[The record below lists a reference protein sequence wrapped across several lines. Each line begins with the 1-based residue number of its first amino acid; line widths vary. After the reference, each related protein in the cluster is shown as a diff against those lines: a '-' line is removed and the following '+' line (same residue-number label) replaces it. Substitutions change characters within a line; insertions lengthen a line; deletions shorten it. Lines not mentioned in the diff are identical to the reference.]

1 VSAQHGTA
9 TQFNTPRPDRPAAV
23 REPATPAPQITGR
36 SKVLVILGALAFPL
50 IVAAVVY
57 VVSNSIPA
65 TYESSG
71 SFRVTIP
78 NQQGLNDTV
87 ISAANDLATQYSQLA
102 TASPVIGVAARQLG
116 EKPNTLMKE
125 ITGGTVN
132 AQNLVSVTATADS
145 AGLAERRAGAVV
157 IALRAYVD
165 RINAQQSRTYSNNV
179 SEGLAP
185 VEKEITNYQNQLR
198 QAKTLI
204 QRQNLNLILG
214 SLLAQRQQVLSSLAE
229 NTAAG
234 RPTLQGISQESS
246 ASKVRPRPGLYA
258 LAGGIVA
265 ALISARVAQLML
277 RRRRPDG
284 APPLAEA

>member
-1 VSAQHGTA
+1 MSAQHGTA
-9 TQFNTPRPDRPAAV
+9 TQFNAPRPDRPAAV
-23 REPATPAPQITGR
+23 VEPAAPASKAGR
-36 SKVLVILGALAFPL
+36 GSRFLVILGAIAFPL

-65 TYESSG
+65 TYESNG

-102 TASPVIGVAARQLG
+102 TAGPVINAAARQLG
-116 EKPNTLMKE
+116 EQPDSLRGE
-125 ITGGTVN
+125 ITGSTVN
-132 AQNLVSVTATADS
+132 AQNLVQVTATGGSADR
-145 AGLAERRAGAVV
+145 AERRAGAV
-157 IALRAYVD
+157 ITALRAYVD
-165 RINAQQSRTYSNNV
+165 RINAAQSRTYSNNV

-185 VEKEITNYQNQLR
+185 VEKEIASYQAQLKAAR
-198 QAKTLI
+198 TLI

-234 RPTLQGISQESS
+234 RPTLQGISQETS
-246 ASKVRPRPGLYA
+246 ANKVRPRPALYA
-258 LAGGIVA
+258 LVGGIVA
-265 ALISARVAQLML
+265 ALISARVAQLLL
-277 RRRRPDG
+277 RRRRPDV
-284 APPLAEA
+284 APPLAAA

>member
-1 VSAQHGTA
+1 M
-9 TQFNTPRPDRPAAV
+9 
-23 REPATPAPQITGR
+23 
-36 SKVLVILGALAFPL
+36 LVILGAIVFPL

-57 VVSNSIPA
+57 GVSNSIPA
-65 TYESSG
+65 TYESNG

-102 TASPVIGVAARQLG
+102 AASPVISAAARQLG
-116 EKPNTLMKE
+116 ERPDSLKSA

-132 AQNLVSVTATADS
+132 AQNLVEVTATGDS
-145 AGLAERRAGAVV
+145 AGLAERRAGAVIV
-157 IALRAYVD
+157 ALRAYVD
-165 RINAQQSRTYSNNV
+165 RINAQQSQTYSNNV
-179 SEGLAP
+179 SQGLAP
-185 VEKEITNYQNQLR
+185 VEKEIASYQAQLR

-246 ASKVRPRPGLYA
+246 ANKVRPRPALYA
-258 LAGGIVA
+258 LVGGIVA
-265 ALISARVAQLML
+265 ALISARVAQLLL

-284 APPLAEA
+284 APPLAAA